1 MASQPASPT
10 ATTSGQPEK
19 PVTQGRVN
27 RLRRGMA
34 TWIQELPTLRF
45 PSQPDANFQLIDRT
59 KLDTALAQA
68 DSGVRQRIDGD
79 LAFLETEVMRLF
91 RERDH
96 EAKMHQNRYRLYQ
109 LAYIFMAALAGM
121 IGSIQAIALSHSPN
135 ALPFWAFLETVIA
148 LLVTY
153 LATIS
158 GREPPLPLWL
168 TNRRRA
174 EQFRREYFRYLMNMP
189 PYDELEGYQR
199 QTELS
204 KRVANINRGVY
215 PDEPSSLQ

>member
-1 MASQPASPT
+1 
-10 ATTSGQPEK
+10 
-19 PVTQGRVN
+19 
-27 RLRRGMA
+27 MA
-34 TWIQELPTLRF
+34 TWIQELPTLNV
-45 PSQPDANFQLIDRT
+45 PAQPDPNVQLIDLT
-59 KLDTALAQA
+59 KLNMALAQA
-68 DSGVRQRIDGD
+68 DAGVRVRIQEDM
-79 LAFLETEVMRLF
+79 AFLETEIMRLF

-109 LAYIFMAALAGM
+109 LAYIFLAALAGM

-135 ALPFWAFLETVIA
+135 ALPFWAFLETVVA

-189 PYDELEGYQR
+189 PYDELEGYPR

-215 PDEPSSLQ
+215 PDEPSALQ

>member
-1 MASQPASPT
+1 MASQKAQ
-10 ATTSGQPEK
+10 TSSQTEK
-19 PVTQGRVN
+19 PLTQGGGSN
-27 RLRRGMA
+27 LRRRMA
-34 TWIQELPTLRF
+34 AWIQELPTVSF
-45 PSQPDANFQLIDRT
+45 PSEPDPKFELVDPV
-59 KLDTALAQA
+59 KLQTALQKA
-68 DSGVRQRIDGD
+68 DADARKRVEEDM
-79 LAFLETEVMRLF
+79 AFLETEIMRLF

-96 EAKMHQNRYRLYQ
+96 EAKMQQNRYRLYQ
-109 LAYIFMAALAGM
+109 IGYIFLAALAGM

-135 ALPFWAFLETVIA
+135 ALPFWAFLETVVA
-148 LLVTY
+148 LIVTY

-168 TNRRRA
+168 TNRRRS
-174 EQFRREYFRYLMNMP
+174 EQLRREYFRYLMNMP

-215 PDEPSSLQ
+215 PEEPSALQ

>member
-1 MASQPASPT
+1 MTLQQASPT
-10 ATTSGQPEK
+10 AKSSGQPEK
-19 PVTQGRVN
+19 PVTQGRST
-27 RLRRGMA
+27 RLRSRMA
-34 TWIQELPTLRF
+34 TWIQELPTLNF
-45 PSQPDANFQLIDRT
+45 PSQPDPNFQLIDLT
-59 KLDTALAQA
+59 KLNTALAQA
-68 DSGVRQRIDGD
+68 DAGVRLRIQEDV
-79 LAFLETEVMRLF
+79 AFLETEVMRLF

-109 LAYIFMAALAGM
+109 LAYIFLAALAGM

-174 EQFRREYFRYLMNMP
+174 EQLRREYFRYLMNMP
-189 PYDELEGYQR
+189 PYDEKEGYMR
-199 QTELS
+199 QTELTR
-204 KRVANINRGVY
+204 RVANINRGVY
-215 PDEPSSLQ
+215 PEEPSALQ